1 VKLSRVVLGS
11 AVAVSLVG
19 GGLMAMPVAAQDD
32 CGVSIY
38 GGDVLN
44 ETVIDLNANGG
55 TGIAD
60 ASGGFGNEAF
70 VQAGG
75 DGDAS
80 SVLDIA
86 SAGNGGV
93 ASAAANGGVISTGN
107 INSGGNVG
115 NAIAVGDTTCYP
127 VYEDV
132 KYDVEEKAP
141 KEEKAAGG
149 QVVAL
154 PDTGVGI
161 GDASALFA
169 LITSAGAAAASLGL
183 RRR

>member
-19 GGLMAMPVAAQDD
+19 GGLMAMPVAAQDE

-60 ASGGFGNEAF
+60 ASGGFGNVAITGGRNVDEA
-70 VQAGG
+70 
-75 DGDAS
+75 
-80 SVLDIA
+80 DIA

-93 ASAAANGGVISTGN
+93 ASAAANGGAISTGN

-115 NAIAVGDTTCYP
+115 NAISVGDTTCAP
-127 VYEDV
+127 FVAE
-132 KYDVEEKAP
+132 EEKAP
-141 KEEKAAGG
+141 KEEKAGRDK
-149 QVVAL
+149 VVAL

-161 GDASALFA
+161 GDTSALFA

>member
-1 VKLSRVVLGS
+1 MKLSRVVLGS

-32 CGVSIY
+32 CGVAIY

-60 ASGGFGNEAF
+60 ASGGSNNFAET
-70 VQAGG
+70 GG
-75 DGDAS
+75 GGADDIDTAAS
-80 SVLDIA
+80 
-86 SAGNGGV
+86 GNGGV
-93 ASAAANGGVISTGN
+93 ASAAANGGAISTGN

-115 NAIAVGDTTCYP
+115 NAIAVGDTTCFP
-127 VYEDV
+127 VFEDV
-132 KYDVEEKAP
+132 KGNGKEAAAEEAAA
-141 KEEKAAGG
+141 EEAVGAE
-149 QVVAL
+149 VVAL

-161 GDASALFA
+161 GDPSALFM

>member
-11 AVAVSLVG
+11 AIAGLLVG
-19 GGLMAMPVAAQDD
+19 GGLMATPVAAQDD
-32 CGVSIY
+32 CGVAIY
-38 GGDVLN
+38 GGDVFN

-55 TGIAD
+55 TAISD
-60 ASGGFGNEAF
+60 ASGGFNNVALT
-70 VQAGG
+70 GG
-75 DGDAS
+75 GHNGDAT
-80 SVLDIA
+80 SVIDIA

-93 ASAAANGGVISTGN
+93 ATAAANGGAISTGD

-115 NAIAVGDTTCYP
+115 NAISVGDTTCYP

-132 KYDVEEKAP
+132 KYDVAPDKKAD
-141 KEEKAAGG
+141 AVGA
-149 QVVAL
+149 VVAL

-169 LITSAGAAAASLGL
+169 LISSAGAAAASLGL

>member
-32 CGVSIY
+32 CGVMIN
-38 GGDVLN
+38 GGDVSN
-44 ETVIDLNANGG
+44 QTVIDLNANGG

-60 ASGGFGNEAF
+60 ASGGSNNFAET
-70 VQAGG
+70 GG
-75 DGDAS
+75 GHNGDAT
-80 SVLDIA
+80 SVLDTAA
-86 SAGNGGV
+86 SGNGGV
-93 ASAAANGGVISTGN
+93 ASAAANGGAISTGD

-115 NAIAVGDTTCYP
+115 NAISVGNTTCGP
-127 VYEDV
+127 VAN
-132 KYDVEEKAP
+132 VEVAKAP
-141 KEEKAAGG
+141 KEEKAAAAAVGAE
-149 QVVAL
+149 VAAL
-154 PDTGVGI
+154 PNTGVGI
-161 GDASALFA
+161 GDPSALFM

>member
-11 AVAVSLVG
+11 AIAVSLAG
-19 GGLMAMPVAAQDD
+19 GGLMATPVAAQGD
-32 CGVSIY
+32 CGVAIY
-38 GGDVLN
+38 GGDVSN
-44 ETVIDLNANGG
+44 QTVIDLNANGG
-55 TGIAD
+55 TAIAD
-60 ASGGFGNEAF
+60 ASGGFGNEATT
-70 VQAGG
+70 GG
-75 DGDAS
+75 GNL
-80 SVLDIA
+80 SVDIA

-93 ASAAANGGVISTGN
+93 ASAAANGGAISTGD

-115 NAIAVGDTTCYP
+115 NAISVGDSSCFP

-132 KYDVEEKAP
+132 KADVDDKAH
-141 KEEKAAGG
+141 KDVGG
-149 QVVAL
+149 EVVAL

>member
-32 CGVSIY
+32 CGVMIN
-38 GGDVLN
+38 GGDVSN
-44 ETVIDLNANGG
+44 QTVIDLNANGG

-60 ASGGFGNEAF
+60 ASGGSNNFAET
-70 VQAGG
+70 GG
-75 DGDAS
+75 RHHDVGDVDTAAS
-80 SVLDIA
+80 
-86 SAGNGGV
+86 GNGGV
-93 ASAAANGGVISTGN
+93 ASAAANGGAISTGD

-115 NAIAVGDTTCYP
+115 NAISVGNTNCAP
-127 VYEDV
+127 VAN
-132 KYDVEEKAP
+132 VEVAKAP
-141 KEEKAAGG
+141 KEEKAAAVGAE
-149 QVVAL
+149 VAAL
-154 PDTGVGI
+154 PNTGVGI
-161 GDASALFA
+161 GDPSALFM

>member
-11 AVAVSLVG
+11 AVVISLVG
-19 GGLMAMPVAAQDD
+19 GGLMAMPVAAQDE
-32 CGVSIY
+32 CGVTIY

-44 ETVIDLNANGG
+44 QTVIDLNANGG
-55 TGIAD
+55 TAIGD
-60 ASGGFGNEAF
+60 ASGGSNNTATT
-70 VQAGG
+70 GG
-75 DGDAS
+75 GADGIDTVAS
-80 SVLDIA
+80 
-86 SAGNGGV
+86 GNGGV
-93 ASAAANGGVISTGN
+93 ATAAANGGAISTGN

-115 NAIAVGDTTCYP
+115 NAISVGDTHCE
-127 VYEDV
+127 VMA
-132 KYDVEEKAP
+132 EEAP
-141 KEEKAAGG
+141 AKEEKAKEEKVKEEKAE
-149 QVVAL
+149 VVAL

>member
-1 VKLSRVVLGS
+1 MKLSRVVLGS
-11 AVAVSLVG
+11 AIAVSLAG
-19 GGLMAMPVAAQDD
+19 GGLMAIPAAAQDD
-32 CGVSIY
+32 CGVAIY

-44 ETVIDLNANGG
+44 QTVIDLNANGG
-55 TGIAD
+55 TAIAD
-60 ASGGFGNEAF
+60 ASGGFGNEATT
-70 VQAGG
+70 GG
-75 DGDAS
+75 RNVDD
-80 SVLDIA
+80 VDIA

-93 ASAAANGGVISTGN
+93 ASAAANGGAISTGN

-115 NAIAVGDTTCYP
+115 NAISVGDTHCA
-127 VYEDV
+127 VMA
-132 KYDVEEKAP
+132 EKAP
-141 KEEKAAGG
+141 AEKAPAEKAPAKEEKAAKAE
-149 QVVAL
+149 VVAL

>member
-1 VKLSRVVLGS
+1 
-11 AVAVSLVG
+11 
-19 GGLMAMPVAAQDD
+19 MAMPAAAQDE

-60 ASGGFGNEAF
+60 ASGGQGNLALTT
-70 VQAGG
+70 GG
-75 DGDAS
+75 DEFG
-80 SVLDIA
+80 DIA

-93 ASAAANGGVISTGN
+93 ASAAANGGAISTGN

-115 NAIAVGDTTCYP
+115 NAISVGDTTCYP

-132 KYDVEEKAP
+132 KYDVEKAP
-141 KEEKAAGG
+141 KEAKAAGG
-149 QVVAL
+149 EVVAL

>member
-1 VKLSRVVLGS
+1 MKLSRVVLGS

-19 GGLMAMPVAAQDD
+19 GGLMATPVAAQGE

-38 GGDVLN
+38 GGDVFN

-55 TGIAD
+55 TAIGD
-60 ASGGFGNEAF
+60 ASGGSNNAATTGGGN
-70 VQAGG
+70 
-75 DGDAS
+75 DGI
-80 SVLDIA
+80 DIA
-86 SAGNGGV
+86 SSGNGGV
-93 ASAAANGGVISTGN
+93 ATAAANGGAISTGN
-107 INSGGNVG
+107 INSGGNGG
-115 NAIAVGDTTCYP
+115 NAISVGNTHC
-127 VYEDV
+127 DV
-132 KYDVEEKAP
+132 MAEEKAP
-141 KEEKAAGG
+141 VKEEKVREEKAEKAE
-149 QVVAL
+149 VVAL

>member
-1 VKLSRVVLGS
+1 
-11 AVAVSLVG
+11 
-19 GGLMAMPVAAQDD
+19 MAMPVAAQDD

-60 ASGGFGNEAF
+60 ASGGSNNLATT
-70 VQAGG
+70 GG
-75 DGDAS
+75 GVDGIDTAAS
-80 SVLDIA
+80 
-86 SAGNGGV
+86 GNGGV
-93 ASAAANGGVISTGN
+93 ASAAANGGAISTGD

-115 NAIAVGDTTCYP
+115 NAISVGDTTCFP

-132 KYDVEEKAP
+132 KADVDDKAH
-141 KEEKAAGG
+141 KDVGG
-149 QVVAL
+149 EVVAL